1 MKNPINK
8 VGNINTTIIYS
19 QEILEEIV
27 NKFVSIVE
35 KLWYIHAKQ
44 IYITKYSKAWWNNDC
59 SRNLFLY
66 RSSKNRLD

>member
-27 NKFVSIVE
+27 NKFASIVE
-35 KLWYIHAKQ
+35 EL
-44 IYITKYSKAWWNNDC
+44 
-59 SRNLFLY
+59 
-66 RSSKNRLD
+66 